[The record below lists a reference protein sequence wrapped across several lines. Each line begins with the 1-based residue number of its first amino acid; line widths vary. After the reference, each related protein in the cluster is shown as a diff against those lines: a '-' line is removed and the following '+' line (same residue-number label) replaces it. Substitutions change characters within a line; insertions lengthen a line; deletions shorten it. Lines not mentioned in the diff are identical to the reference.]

1 MTAANEAVHKLKMK
15 TRPNPYTN
23 TLLISLISITLGGC
37 ADHGAPSFALAGAY
51 FPAWMICAL
60 LGIIAAIGARVGFIV
75 SGLATV
81 LPFQLFVCTSIGI
94 CVGLLVWLL
103 WFGQ

>member
-1 MTAANEAVHKLKMK
+1 MQPSLRSNM
-15 TRPNPYTN
+15 
-23 TLLISLISITLGGC
+23 LLTSLGLIVLSGC
-37 ADHGAPSFALAGAY
+37 TDHGAPSFALAGAY
-51 FPAWMICAL
+51 FPAWMLCAL
-60 LGIIAAIGARVGFIV
+60 FGVVAMIVARVGFII

-94 CVGLLVWLL
+94 CVALLAWLL